1 MYIVQY
7 KKGGETMN
15 IQTGLFQQQTLKLNM
30 TKELT
35 QAIALLQYS
44 SMELVDFLQEQVMEN
59 PLIEITV
66 KDVPSIPSQRKKP
79 KKRENEKSWIENVSA
94 SKKTLHEHLY
104 DQLSLT
110 KLTEKEKKIARYLID
125 QLDHNGYLTSPLEEV
140 AKRFSISIQHAD
152 QILKI
157 IQTFDPAGIGARSL
171 QECLLLQLERLESC
185 PHLAKLIIEHHF
197 QCFAKK
203 QWKEIAK
210 SLDVQLS
217 DIQEIHDFIQTL
229 QPRPGLA
236 YSAEEPMYIVPD
248 LAVENVNGE
257 WIIRVIDD
265 YMPALSLNETYIQEL
280 SMVNDKEIKSFLQDK
295 MYQYRWLMKSLEQRK
310 QTLLNVMKEIF
321 FRQQGYFQHGPA
333 HLKPLTMKEIAE
345 ALNIH
350 ESTVSRAV
358 KDKFVQTPF
367 GIVEMKSFFTTGLQ
381 TDGDEET
388 SAAKVKQLIQMLVDQ
403 EDKTK
408 PLSDQ
413 KIVDML
419 KKEHGMVVSRRTIA
433 KYRDQLGIPSSSK
446 RKRYE

>member
-1 MYIVQY
+1 
-7 KKGGETMN
+7 
-15 IQTGLFQQQTLKLNM
+15 
-30 TKELT
+30 
-35 QAIALLQYS
+35 
-44 SMELVDFLQEQVMEN
+44 
-59 PLIEITV
+59 
-66 KDVPSIPSQRKKP
+66 
-79 KKRENEKSWIENVSA
+79 
-94 SKKTLHEHLY
+94 
-104 DQLSLT
+104 
-110 KLTEKEKKIARYLID
+110 
-125 QLDHNGYLTSPLEEV
+125 
-140 AKRFSISIQHAD
+140 
-152 QILKI
+152 
-157 IQTFDPAGIGARSL
+157 
-171 QECLLLQLERLESC
+171 
-185 PHLAKLIIEHHF
+185 
-197 QCFAKK
+197 
-203 QWKEIAK
+203 
-210 SLDVQLS
+210 
-217 DIQEIHDFIQTL
+217 
-229 QPRPGLA
+229 
-236 YSAEEPMYIVPD
+236 

>member
-1 MYIVQY
+1 
-7 KKGGETMN
+7 MN

-35 QAIALLQYS
+35 QAITLLQYS
-44 SMELVDFLQEQVMEN
+44 SLELVDFLQEQVMEN

-66 KDVPSIPSQRKKP
+66 KDVPTIPSKRKKL
-79 KKRENEKSWIENVSA
+79 KKRENEKHWLENVSA
-94 SKKTLHEHLY
+94 SKQTLHEYLY
-104 DQLSLT
+104 AQLSLT
-110 KLTEKEKKIARYLID
+110 KINEKEKKIARYLID
-125 QLDHNGYLTSPLEEV
+125 QLDHNGYLTSSLEEV
-140 AKRFSISIQHAD
+140 AKRFSISVQQAEN
-152 QILKI
+152 ILRI
-157 IQTFDPAGIGARSL
+157 IQTFEPAGIGARNL

-185 PHLAKLIIEHHF
+185 PPLAKQIIEHHF
-197 QCFAKK
+197 HSFAKK

-210 SLDVQLS
+210 DLDVQLS
-217 DIQEIHDFIQTL
+217 EIQEIHDFIQTL
-229 QPRPGLA
+229 KPRPGLA
-236 YSAEEPMYIVPD
+236 FSAEEPLYIIPD
-248 LAVENVNGE
+248 LAIENVNGE
-257 WIIRVIDD
+257 WVIRVIDD
-265 YMPALSLNETYIQEL
+265 YMPALSLNEAYIQEL

-295 MYQYRWLMKSLEQRK
+295 MYQYRWIMKSLEQRK

-321 FRQQGYFQHGPA
+321 FRQQGFFQHGPT

-367 GIVEMKSFFTTGLQ
+367 GIVEMKSFFSTGLQ

-388 SAAKVKQLIQMLVDQ
+388 SAAKVKQLIQMLVEQ